1 MQNAKDTFYI
11 TLRDGLASANPGR
24 TMNLRSVTRPGILVE
39 EAESPVPVVPLDV
52 FVLRWTSVEVESH
65 LALPL
70 VQMICEIHY
79 STAGTQAL
87 GGLDRGRA
95 LGEMDAELLQMLAPA
110 SAQKM
115 NYSTQPATAMQT
127 SIFWDQPEFGPMTPL
142 RDQVSRVVSVAVWS
156 WQEAG
161 EK

>member
-11 TLRDGLASANPGR
+11 ALRDRLAAVNPGR
-24 TMNLRSVTRPGILVE
+24 VMNLRSVTRPGIMVE
-39 EAESPVPVVPLDV
+39 DAESPVPLIPLDA
-52 FVLRWTSVEVESH
+52 FVLRWTGVEVESH

-87 GGLDRGRA
+87 GGLDRGRH
-95 LGEMDAELLQMLAPA
+95 LEEMDTELLQMLTPA
-110 SAQKM
+110 STQKL
-115 NYSTQPATAMQT
+115 NYSTSPATQMQT
-127 SIFWDQPEFGPMTPL
+127 SIFWDQPAFGPLEVL
-142 RDQVSRVVSVAVWS
+142 RDQIGRVVTVTVWS

>member
-11 TLRDGLASANPGR
+11 TLRDRLATVNPAR
-24 TMNLRSVTRPGILVE
+24 TMSLRSVTRPGILVE
-39 EAESPVPVVPLDV
+39 EAESPVPLMPMDV
-52 FVLRWTSVEVESH
+52 FVLRWTGVSVESQ

-70 VQMICEIHY
+70 VQMTCEIQY
-79 STAGTQAL
+79 STVGTQAM
-87 GGLDRGRA
+87 GGLDRGRLLEA
-95 LGEMDAELLQMLAPA
+95 MDAELLQMLTPA

-115 NYSTQPATAMQT
+115 NYTTTPATAMQT
-127 SIFWDQPEFGPMTPL
+127 SIFWDQPEFGPMVPL
-142 RDQVSRVVSVAVWS
+142 RDQVSRAATVTVWS

>member
-11 TLRDGLASANPGR
+11 ALRDRLAVVNPGR
-24 TMNLRSVTRPGILVE
+24 TMSLRSVTRPGILVE
-39 EAESPVPVVPLDV
+39 EAESPVPLIPLDV
-52 FVLRWTSVEVESH
+52 FVLRWTGVEVESH

-70 VQMICEIHY
+70 VQMRCEIQY

-87 GGLDRGRA
+87 SGLDRGRLLNA
-95 LGEMDAELLQMLAPA
+95 MDVELLQMLTPA
-110 SAQKM
+110 SEPKM
-115 NYSTQPATAMQT
+115 NYSSNPATAMQT
-127 SIFWDQPEFGPMTPL
+127 AIFWDQPEFGPLATV
-142 RDQVSRVVSVAVWS
+142 RDQVGRVVTVTVWS

>member
-11 TLRDGLASANPGR
+11 VLRDRLESVNPDR
-24 TMNLRSVTRPGILVE
+24 TMSLRSVTRPGIMVE
-39 EAESPVPVVPLDV
+39 DAESPVPLIPLDA
-52 FVLRWTSVEVESH
+52 FVLRWTEIEVESH

-79 STAGTQAL
+79 ATAGTQAM
-87 GGLDRGRA
+87 GGLDRGR
-95 LGEMDAELLQMLAPA
+95 LLEEMDAELLQMLTPA
-110 SAQKM
+110 STQKV
-115 NYSTQPATAMQT
+115 NYSTIPATAMQT
-127 SIFWDQPEFGPMTPL
+127 MIFWDQPQFGSLASL
-142 RDQVSRVVSVAVWS
+142 RDQIGRVVTVTVWS

>member
-11 TLRDGLASANPGR
+11 TLRDRLANVNPAR
-24 TMNLRSVTRPGILVE
+24 TMSLRSVTRPGILVE
-39 EAESPVPVVPLDV
+39 EAESPVPLIPLDV
-52 FVLRWTSVEVESH
+52 FILRWTAVAVESH

-70 VQMICEIHY
+70 VEMICEIEY
-79 STAGTQAL
+79 STAGTQAI

-95 LGEMDAELLQMLAPA
+95 LEEMDAELLQMLTPA
-110 SAQKM
+110 GAQKM
-115 NYSTQPATAMQT
+115 NYSTAPATAMQT
-127 SIFWDQPEFGPMTPL
+127 SIFWDQPEFGTMAPL
-142 RDQVSRVVSVAVWS
+142 RDQVSRVATVTVWS